1 MDRNKELLAQLE
13 AKEKALAEE
22 KDRLS
27 KLNSDLKDR
36 SDKEAEGDIMTH
48 YVAVEASL
56 PVSGI
61 LSEMVET
68 WGKDIFN
75 ISEQKY
81 SKNPTN
87 VQVQSS
93 EYDELFIKA
102 SKDRVEFFK
111 NKVKNGEVTYK
122 PYTSE
127 SSSQKPLA
135 IKAVFKLVADKK
147 N

>member
-1 MDRNKELLAQLE
+1 
-13 AKEKALAEE
+13 
-22 KDRLS
+22 
-27 KLNSDLKDR
+27 
-36 SDKEAEGDIMTH
+36 
-48 YVAVEASL
+48 
-56 PVSGI
+56 
-61 LSEMVET
+61 MVET

-87 VQVQSS
+87 MQVQSS

-135 IKAVFKLVADKK
+135 IKAVFKLVLLSMSFVICFTTGIGKHFVG
-147 N
+147 